1 MGSLSTRRGDTDRG
15 ANGAFVGADAG
26 FAPVTGAH
34 PSLAV
39 LARCNAHEGPTYLAR
54 DDALYVT
61 TTPGGRPPTALV
73 KRIALDGD
81 RVGLGP
87 DRVILVPSS
96 AVMPNGMTAWN
107 SGLLVCEQGGLN
119 SPARLSSLDP
129 RTGTTTTVVQD
140 YGGRPFNSPN
150 DVVVRRDGTIWFTDP
165 SYGHLQ
171 GFRPTPELPDALYRF
186 DPMTG
191 DLRMVADDLDKPN
204 GLAFSPAGAVLYV
217 ADSGAVHGPGS
228 YHPGRPH
235 HVYAYDVVGGKA
247 LGVRRVLDVA
257 PAGTPDGLAV
267 DEDGRIYVCAADG
280 VRVLAPD
287 GTLLGRIAVPGG
299 AVNLTFG
306 GRDRDRLFISAD
318 TAVWVA
324 VLNTRGA

>member
-1 MGSLSTRRGDTDRG
+1 VSELLTD
-15 ANGAFVGADAG
+15 AFLEADAG
-26 FAPVTGAH
+26 FAAVTGAH
-34 PSLAV
+34 PWLSV
-39 LARCNAHEGPTYLAR
+39 LARCDAHEGPTYLAR

-61 TTPGGRPPTALV
+61 TRPGGRPRAALV

-81 RVGLGP
+81 RVGLGA
-87 DRVILVPSS
+87 DRVILVPGS
-96 AVMPNGMTAWN
+96 AVMPNGMTAWA
-107 SGLLVCEQGGLN
+107 SRLLVCEQGGLD

-129 RTGTTTTVVQD
+129 RTGGTTTVVQD
-140 YGGRPFNSPN
+140 YGGRPLNSPN

-171 GFRPTPELPDALYRF
+171 GFRPAPELPDALYRF
-186 DPMTG
+186 DPMSG

-204 GLAFSPAGAVLYV
+204 GLVFSPDETVLYV
-217 ADSGAVHGPGS
+217 ADSGAVQEPGS
-228 YHPGRPH
+228 YDPDRPH
-235 HVYAYDVVGGKA
+235 HVYAYDVVDGKA
-247 LGVRRVLDVA
+247 LDFQRVLDVA
-257 PAGTPDGLAV
+257 PAGAPDGLAV
-267 DEDGRIYVCAADG
+267 DADGRIYVCCADG

-287 GTLLGRIAVPGG
+287 GTFVGRIAVPGG

-306 GRDRDRLFISAD
+306 GRDRDRLFITAD